1 MRHDA
6 AGTNHG
12 AIADRDAGADN
23 RSAADPAVGTDGDG
37 ARMFAA
43 RAALEVMEWMMRG
56 VDLYGGADECV
67 VADADP
73 AAVKE
78 GATGI
83 DVDIVAEADAVAVVA
98 MEGRTDDGCRGDAGD
113 ELFEQLAEAVAV
125 SRHGTHAGQQLLSV
139 PEAGLQ
145 LGRLEVGR
153 LAAAHF
159 LDLGAMHGL
168 FDF

>member
-1 MRHDA
+1 ML
-6 AGTNHG
+6 
-12 AIADRDAGADN
+12 
-23 RSAADPAVGTDGDG
+23 
-37 ARMFAA
+37 AA
-43 RAALEVMEWMMRG
+43 RAALEIIQRVMGR
-56 VDLYGGADECV
+56 VDLYGGADEGM

-73 AAVKE
+73 SAVEE
-78 GATGI
+78 GAAGI
-83 DVDIVAEADAVAVVA
+83 DVDAVPEADAVAVVA
-98 MEGRTDDGCRGDAGD
+98 MEGRTDDGRRGDTGD
-113 ELFEQLAEAVAV
+113 KLFEQLAKAVAV